1 MSQNPTNRDTI
12 IDEIHR
18 TRQRMAEKLG
28 GDIAAILEDA
38 RKRQADSGRTVW
50 PGPSSNKQSP
60 VTTDGRG
67 DYTVERE
74 QLFQGETVESI
85 VAAIKAQR
93 TAEQ

>member
-1 MSQNPTNRDTI
+1 MNQETTNRDPVL
-12 IDEIHR
+12 DEIHR

-38 RKRQADSGRTVW
+38 RNRQADSGRTVW
-50 PGPSSNKQSP
+50 LGPSSNEQSP

-74 QLFQGETVESI
+74 QLFEGETVESI
-85 VAAIKAQR
+85 VSAIKAQR